1 MLRIISVIFAL
12 IFAISAQPVFAADID
27 CSAQCAAVIDAVSQE
42 VIYAK
47 NENEERSIASTT
59 KIMSALIA
67 CESGKINDVV
77 EITFDMVNTHGTL
90 LGLREGDKI
99 TLYDLVAGM
108 LLPSGNDAANAVA
121 LYLGGSFEGFSAMMN
136 KKAAELGM
144 YNSYF
149 VTPSGLDE
157 GNHHS
162 TAYDMAIL
170 TARAIQN
177 EYFSQLCCLK
187 SYDVT
192 INGEKMTIYN
202 HNKLLSSM
210 DSCIGVKTGYTDKAG
225 RCLVSAFSEDGHT
238 FVCVTLNAPD
248 DWNDHKK
255 LYEYANAQYKSKDVS
270 DSFFILTVGGEKNS
284 VRGDY
289 SANVSVLNPNE
300 VTVELYA
307 FPFIYAP
314 VKKGEQIGK
323 AVIKYKEKELLTVP
337 VTAGE
342 NVNYYARQE

>member
-1 MLRIISVIFAL
+1 MF
-12 IFAISAQPVFAADID
+12 SAQPVYAASVD
-27 CSAQCAAVIDAVSQE
+27 CSAQRAVVIDALSLE

-47 NENEERSIASTT
+47 NENDECSIASTT

-67 CESGKINDVV
+67 CESGKMDETV
-77 EITFDMVNTHGTL
+77 EITFDMVNTHGSL

-121 LYLGGSFEGFSAMMN
+121 LYLTDSFEEFSAMMN
-136 KKAAELGM
+136 KKASELGL

-157 GNHHS
+157 GDHHS
-162 TAYDMAIL
+162 TAYDMAVL
-170 TARAIQN
+170 TAYALKN
-177 EYFSQLCCLK
+177 EYFSEICALSK
-187 SYDVT
+187 YDVT
-192 INGEKMTIYN
+192 INGEKLTVYN

-210 DSCIGVKTGYTDKAG
+210 DSCVGVKTGYTDKAG
-225 RCLVSAFSEDGHT
+225 RCLVSAFSENGHT
-238 FVCVTLNAPD
+238 FVCVTFNAPD

-255 LYEYANAQYKSKDVS
+255 LYEYANKQYQSAEIS
-270 DSFFILTVGGEKNS
+270 DAFYVLTVGGEKNS
-284 VRGDY
+284 VKGEY
-289 SANVSVLNPNE
+289 SASVSVLNKNE
-300 VTVELYA
+300 ITVELYA

-314 VKKGEQIGK
+314 VKQGDEIGK

-337 VTAGE
+337 VTACE
-342 NVNYYARQE
+342 NVNYYAQQE